1 MADMINIDEYK
12 NSRLSHEQVRE
23 MYEQRR
29 QEFYDTYGK
38 EPRPGESENIKH
50 WRETFNIDNGLVS
63 KAIVRNLYRLSEE
76 NTTPF
81 EERRQETE
89 LLKMIENLKNL
100 KEDEEK
106 TKKRL
111 GFDTSEMID
120 KLLK

>member
-63 KAIVRNLYRLSEE
+63 KAIVRNLYGLSEE